1 MAAQFTEAE
10 NPTWKKKFFTIW
22 SGQAISLIGS
32 RLVGFALVWY
42 LTDLTGSATVLAT
55 ASLIGMLPE
64 ILLLPFAGAL
74 ADRWNRRKVMIVA
87 DSGIALAT
95 LALAGLFFMGWVQI
109 WHIYALMF
117 VRSVCGSF
125 HWPAM
130 NASTSLLV
138 PKEKYTRIQGVNQLL
153 QGILSV
159 VAAPLGALMMELM
172 KVGNILMIDVITALI
187 AVTPLFF
194 LSIPQPDVLTQVK
207 EGDSPLKTMLK
218 DMREGLHYVVSWKG
232 LFYVLIGATFINLA
246 VNPAFS
252 LMPLLIKNHFGLGA
266 LELGWVESTWGIG
279 MIVGSLIL
287 TAWGGFK
294 KKIFTSVLGLFGM
307 GLGCIL
313 SGLVP
318 SSAFFYFLGFSAIMG
333 MGNPICNGPLHAIV
347 QEVVEPGMQGRVMT
361 LIGTFAMAAS
371 PLGYAFAGPISDW
384 LGIQTWFIIG
394 GVVCIIIAV
403 SFTFLPE
410 VVNLDQGHPNRV
422 IKKEGEIDQ
431 PIRVQA

>member
-1 MAAQFTEAE
+1 
-10 NPTWKKKFFTIW
+10 
-22 SGQAISLIGS
+22 
-32 RLVGFALVWY
+32 
-42 LTDLTGSATVLAT
+42 
-55 ASLIGMLPE
+55 
-64 ILLLPFAGAL
+64 
-74 ADRWNRRKVMIVA
+74 
-87 DSGIALAT
+87 
-95 LALAGLFFMGWVQI
+95 
-109 WHIYALMF
+109 
-117 VRSVCGSF
+117 
-125 HWPAM
+125 
-130 NASTSLLV
+130 
-138 PKEKYTRIQGVNQLL
+138 
-153 QGILSV
+153 
-159 VAAPLGALMMELM
+159 
-172 KVGNILMIDVITALI
+172 
-187 AVTPLFF
+187 
-194 LSIPQPDVLTQVK
+194 
-207 EGDSPLKTMLK
+207 
-218 DMREGLHYVVSWKG
+218 
-232 LFYVLIGATFINLA
+232 
-246 VNPAFS
+246 
-252 LMPLLIKNHFGLGA
+252 NHFGLGA

>member
-232 LFYVLIGATFINLA
+232 LFYVLIGATFINL
-246 VNPAFS
+246 
-252 LMPLLIKNHFGLGA
+252 
-266 LELGWVESTWGIG
+266 
-279 MIVGSLIL
+279 
-287 TAWGGFK
+287 
-294 KKIFTSVLGLFGM
+294 
-307 GLGCIL
+307 
-313 SGLVP
+313 
-318 SSAFFYFLGFSAIMG
+318 
-333 MGNPICNGPLHAIV
+333 
-347 QEVVEPGMQGRVMT
+347 
-361 LIGTFAMAAS
+361 
-371 PLGYAFAGPISDW
+371 
-384 LGIQTWFIIG
+384 
-394 GVVCIIIAV
+394 
-403 SFTFLPE
+403 
-410 VVNLDQGHPNRV
+410 
-422 IKKEGEIDQ
+422 
-431 PIRVQA
+431 